1 MQSIFS
7 RRCAAAWAFANKGE
21 TEMMNMRKVKQI
33 LDTITGANYLE
44 WHIVAEAIDRQFE
57 MKRNRAQI
65 LAEDTEQIEQRI
77 QIEYGNLFER
87 EGLR

>member
-1 MQSIFS
+1 
-7 RRCAAAWAFANKGE
+7 
-21 TEMMNMRKVKQI
+21 MMNMRKVKQI
-33 LDTITGANYLE
+33 LDTIAGANYLE

-77 QIEYGNLFER
+77 QIEYGNLFGQ
-87 EGLR
+87 EGFK